1 MLSLIP
7 NDYDHHEELDKSVNF
22 GLPFFNVDTQS
33 LHVKGACIDGIVRLC
48 DGLFGNNIA
57 KFVLWNPAMREFKV
71 LPSCPIDCPPYV
83 DYDVEGLRFGYNA
96 KAKNYKVVWMVYFW
110 EVHGPDCPLLI
121 VAYSVNTLEEK

>member
-48 DGLFGNNIA
+48 DGLFGNIA

-96 KAKNYKVVWMVYFW
+96 KAKNYKVVWIVYFW
-110 EVHGPDCPLLI
+110 EVHGPDYPRLI